1 MSIDGGGPPAA
12 PANKGLVDRIL
23 SLAADVYPGEG
34 VTALLLAANGFLLLA
49 AYYAIRPLRGAF
61 LLPIEITFP
70 GGTVLQGPQI
80 TSYVGAILAAL
91 FLVIVPLYGA
101 FASRVNRIRLINAVT
116 VFFVLNLVGFFLLA
130 QSGAYATVLGISFV
144 LWVGIFNL
152 MVVAQF
158 WSFANDLYT
167 PEQGKRLFAIVGFG
181 GSVGAAVG
189 AGLTSV
195 LIPRFGTTPMLLIAC
210 GELLLA
216 LLLTNI
222 VNTRDRRHPHAERA
236 ERKAAEKPLGTEGGF
251 QLILRHKYLLFIG
264 LLTLTVQ
271 IVNTNGNYLLN
282 ESVAQMARAAVA
294 SGDTGGLS
302 ESDVIGSFMADV
314 DFWQNVLSMLIQF
327 FLVSRIFKYLGIG
340 GALFVLPVIAFT
352 SYGIFAFAPVLAF
365 IRLTKIAENATD
377 YSLQNTLR
385 RALFLPTSREAK
397 YKALQ
402 AVETFFW
409 RAGDMLS
416 AAVVFV
422 AAQVLALS
430 LRQYAIVN
438 VVLVLL
444 WLAVAAV
451 LARENRRL
459 TAQAAPAA
467 DAAGSPR

>member
-1 MSIDGGGPPAA
+1 VTSDATNGNGRKSII
-12 PANKGLVDRIL
+12 DRVL
-23 SLAADVYPGEG
+23 ALAADVHAGEG
-34 VTALLLAANGFLLLA
+34 ATALLLAANGFLLLA

-61 LLPIEITFP
+61 LLPIEITLP

-80 TSYVGAILAAL
+80 TSYVGAILAAV

-130 QSGAYATVLGISFV
+130 RSGAYPTVLGITFV

-167 PEQGKRLFAIVGFG
+167 PDQGKRLFAIVGFG

-195 LIPRFGTTPMLLIAC
+195 LIPRFGTVPMMLVASA
-210 GELLLA
+210 ELLLA
-216 LLLTNI
+216 LFLTN
-222 VNTRDRRHPHAERA
+222 VVHARDRQRAHAGRA
-236 ERKAAEKPLGTEGGF
+236 AKQQVEEPLGTEGGF

-282 ESVAQMARAAVA
+282 ESVAQMARTAVA
-294 SGDTGGLS
+294 SGSTGGLN
-302 ESDVIGSFMADV
+302 ESDIIGSFMADV

-327 FLVSRIFKYLGIG
+327 FLVSRIFKYLGVG
-340 GALFVLPVIAFT
+340 GALFVMPALALT
-352 SYGIFAFAPVLAF
+352 SYGVFAFAPVLAF
-365 IRLTKIAENATD
+365 IRLTKITENATD

-416 AAVVFV
+416 AIVVFV
-422 AAQVLALS
+422 VVQWLALS
-430 LRQYAIVN
+430 VRQYALIN

-444 WLAVAAV
+444 WFGVATV
-451 LARENRRL
+451 LARENKRL
-459 TAQAAPAA
+459 TEEQKGA
-467 DAAGSPR
+467 DAAAATGTT